1 MKKQCRWMRG
11 LCLALAIL
19 MAACMSGMAEGQDG
33 EIVAAV
39 ENVAQ
44 MDGTGPAACGEA
56 PAFMLEGPA
65 VPNGLALNAS
75 CVTVG
80 VGKKFTLKPTDD
92 SGAGCAYK
100 VGNRKIASVSAAG
113 VVKGKKIGTTTVTV
127 TSGDESVTIPVRVR
141 KDLVGFVGM
150 KLSAAGKKLGMKRKV
165 GEGVY
170 YTKSGMQLG
179 CFSDP
184 DFYDGGSD
192 YLSLS
197 KDSGNK
203 YAMGG
208 CCLGMDEG
216 EAVDVLQGHGWEIQ
230 RHDAGKYLAVVK
242 AAKFKKKTGVRVI
255 SVRFDGEGKVESL
268 YCDRFKSID
277 W

>member
-19 MAACMSGMAEGQDG
+19 VVACMGGMAEGQDG
-33 EIVAAV
+33 EVLAA
-39 ENVAQ
+39 EANVAQ
-44 MDGTGPAACGEA
+44 MDANDLAVCQEA
-56 PAFMLEGPA
+56 PAFMLEGEA
-65 VPNGLALNAS
+65 AANGLTLNAGS
-75 CVTVG
+75 VTVG
-80 VGKKFTLKPTDD
+80 VGKKFTLAPTGD
-92 SGAGCAYK
+92 SGAGCTYK

-113 VVKGKKIGTTTVTV
+113 VVKGKKIGTTSVTV
-127 TSGDESVTIPVRVR
+127 TCGEESVTIPLRVR

-150 KLSAAGKKLGMKRKV
+150 KLSAAGKKLGMKRRV

-170 YTKSGMQLG
+170 YTKTGMQLG

-184 DFYDGGSD
+184 DFSDGLSD

-216 EAVDVLQGHGWEIQ
+216 ETVDVLLAHGWAIQ
-230 RHDAGKYLAVVK
+230 RHDAGKYLAVYK
-242 AAKFKKKTGVRVI
+242 AAKFKKKSGVRVI
-255 SVRFDGEGKVESL
+255 SARFNGEGKVESL
-268 YCDRFKSID
+268 YCDRFKRID